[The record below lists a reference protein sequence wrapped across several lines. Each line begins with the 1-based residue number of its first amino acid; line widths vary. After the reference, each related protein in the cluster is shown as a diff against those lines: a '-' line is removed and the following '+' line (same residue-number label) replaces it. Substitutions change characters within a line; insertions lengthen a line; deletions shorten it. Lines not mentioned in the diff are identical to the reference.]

1 MGMIDFAIVQGN
13 FRNRHAHCHS
23 IADMAFV
30 VGGPILKEIIGI
42 LFLLAYIICTGSAII
57 GLSVGLNALS
67 DHAACT
73 VWWVFLSTV
82 VVIAGGSIRKF
93 EKIGWLTWVGF
104 ISIYIA
110 VFIVVVGVTT
120 RSRPAAAPQQGKF
133 ELGYHA
139 IAYPTFIVGITA
151 ACTIFVSSAA
161 TSAFLP
167 VISEM
172 KVF

>member
-1 MGMIDFAIVQGN
+1 
-13 FRNRHAHCHS
+13 
-23 IADMAFV
+23 MALV
-30 VGGPILKEIIGI
+30 VGGPFLKELIGI

-82 VVIAGGSIRKF
+82 VIIAGASIRKF
-93 EKIGWLTWVGF
+93 DKIGWLTWAGF
-104 ISIYIA
+104 VSIYVA

-120 RSRPAAAPQQGKF
+120 RDRPSAAPQTGDF
-133 ELGYHA
+133 DLGYHA
-139 IAYPTFIVGITA
+139 VAYPGFIVGITA
-151 ACTIFVSSAA
+151 TCTIFVSSAA

-172 KVF
+172 KVCICSSLFSDGILLKERFR